1 MLRSQV
7 ITGLEAIRHEL
18 EKHAKH
24 CKIFLS
30 ENTADWYDEVL
41 VEARRAVL
49 LNEQNDPYAKY

>member
-7 ITGLEAIRHEL
+7 ITGLQAIRNEL
-18 EKHAKH
+18 EKHTE
-24 CKIFLS
+24 LT

-49 LNEQNDPYAKY
+49 LNEQNDPYAKF